1 MLTTFKMR
9 NRIEIFEPDVINNQR
24 INTLFEL
31 TDTSIGL
38 VKNNSV
44 FEILTAE
51 GCENFVNYIE
61 WLGLAKDPDLV
72 VLSSLHHYY
81 YDAEEMK
88 NVKTVINLKELNQI
102 KQIKNFLHSIF
113 HILPQKSNFIGCFV
127 DNKKQNG
134 FVLRNNSSDYHS
146 KRNSDAIENGIV
158 SRIPFLNMIFSMMDS
173 KTNKYMSGTSVTFL
187 LEDHGF
193 KVLDMTELNG
203 LTYFCAQ
210 RLRTADNS
218 SVLKVKFFD
227 YGFH

>member
-38 VKNNSV
+38 AENNPV

-61 WLGLAKDPDLV
+61 WLGLAKDPNLV
-72 VLSSLHHYY
+72 VLSSQHHYY

-102 KQIKNFLHSIF
+102 KQINSFLHSIF
-113 HILPQKSNFIGCFV
+113 HILPQKSNLIGCFV

-134 FVLRNNSSDYHS
+134 FVLSNGPSDFHY
-146 KRNSDAIENGIV
+146 KRNSDAIENGIA
-158 SRIPFLNMIFSMMDS
+158 SSSPFLSMIYSMIDS
-173 KTNKYMSGTSVTFL
+173 KTNKYMSERSVSLL

-203 LTYFCAQ
+203 LTYFLAQ
-210 RLRTADNS
+210 KTRVIDE
-218 SVLKVKFFD
+218 
-227 YGFH
+227 

>member
-44 FEILTAE
+44 FENMIAE
-51 GCENFVNYIE
+51 GCESFVSYIE
-61 WLGLAKDPDLV
+61 WLGLARDPDLL

-102 KQIKNFLHSIF
+102 KQINSFLHSIF

-127 DNKKQNG
+127 DNKKING
-134 FVLRNNSSDYHS
+134 YVLRNNSSSYYN
-146 KRNSDAIENGIV
+146 KRSFDDIENGIV
-158 SRIPFLNMIFSMMDS
+158 SRIPFLIMLYSFMDSRTNKYLS
-173 KTNKYMSGTSVTFL
+173 KTNVTLL
-187 LEDHGF
+187 LE
-193 KVLDMTELNG
+193 
-203 LTYFCAQ
+203 
-210 RLRTADNS
+210 
-218 SVLKVKFFD
+218 
-227 YGFH
+227 